1 MSKPKTTTPKEA
13 KVSEENASEKD
24 ALINFDDFT
33 KIQFRTGT
41 IVSAEKHPNADRLLV
56 LKVDVG
62 EDVPRT
68 IVAGIAGRYAPEDLT
83 NQTVIVV
90 VNLKPVKLRG
100 ILSEGMLLAA
110 GGGDVKG
117 LVTLVEEVDDGT
129 IVR

>member
-1 MSKPKTTTPKEA
+1 
-13 KVSEENASEKD
+13 
-24 ALINFDDFT
+24 
-33 KIQFRTGT
+33 
-41 IVSAEKHPNADRLLV
+41 
-56 LKVDVG
+56 
-62 EDVPRT
+62 
-68 IVAGIAGRYAPEDLT
+68 
-83 NQTVIVV
+83 